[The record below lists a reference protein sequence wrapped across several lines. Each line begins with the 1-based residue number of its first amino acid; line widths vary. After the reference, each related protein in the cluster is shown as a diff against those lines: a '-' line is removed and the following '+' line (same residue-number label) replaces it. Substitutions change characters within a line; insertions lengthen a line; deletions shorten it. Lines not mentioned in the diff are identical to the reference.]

1 MSAPDQRPGGSP
13 SDPLSV
19 GLGGHRS
26 DSPASGGPAS
36 TGPDPA
42 GPTGPAQPDPAT
54 SKPPQQAPPRERH
67 TGRAI
72 GRTLALALLI
82 FVTVLLVLFV
92 VFNGQT
98 VQISLV
104 FTDVDAPLVLA
115 LLIAAVLGGLLVWLA
130 GLVRRARRR
139 NR

>member
-1 MSAPDQRPGGSP
+1 MTGPGRPTPGTPG
-13 SDPLSV
+13 DPLDV
-19 GLGGHRS
+19 GLGN
-26 DSPASGGPAS
+26 
-36 TGPDPA
+36 
-42 GPTGPAQPDPAT
+42 GPTGPADGEPAAPPPA
-54 SKPPQQAPPRERH
+54 PPQQAPQAPQKERH
-67 TGRAI
+67 AGRTI

-104 FTDVDAPLVLA
+104 FTDVQGPLVLA
-115 LLIAAVLGGLLVWLA
+115 LLIAAALGGLLVWLA

-139 NR
+139 KR